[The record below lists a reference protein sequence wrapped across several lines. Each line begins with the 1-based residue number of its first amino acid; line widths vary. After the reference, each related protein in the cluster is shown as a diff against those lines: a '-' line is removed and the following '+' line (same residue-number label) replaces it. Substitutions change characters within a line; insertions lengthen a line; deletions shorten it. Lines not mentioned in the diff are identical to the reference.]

1 MVDDHHRHH
10 NSESITIIGS
20 STTTSDVDGKN
31 PNNKNSTSSSS
42 SSSSPSEKTRRRS
55 KAKDFWRVHRTLIA
69 RWCHAA
75 RNINTSSSTPTS
87 PFSSPSPPPERPPG
101 SSSTSPSSSSCC
113 SDGNK
118 AGLGEGDDQPA
129 PGLAPR
135 VESQRAEEEEEAAA
149 VEKNNTMNGIHSFR
163 YTATAADPTTT
174 TTTTPKGVF
183 KQKTKEADFLRTL
196 TNPLSRI
203 ASKRSPS
210 PSSKIGSRR
219 SGSPLSFV
227 HRCITGRKPTTTTTP
242 PPPSTADVH
251 HDRSSSP
258 AAAAPPPSTAPA
270 SLASDASVRSS
281 ASSGGSNLG
290 GFSRNPSQRSATP
303 IMFSNSTGRK
313 VKPPPV
319 QQNLECTLEELF
331 YGCTKTVKVTRDV
344 LTDRGQIVQEDETLS
359 IQVKPGWRRGTTI
372 TFEGTTTTTGTTEQP
387 PPRRRPVGSE
397 PSDVTFVI
405 VEKRH
410 PLFRRVGD
418 DLEIAI
424 GIPLVQALTGCDI
437 SIPLLGDSGEV
448 MNLTIDDVIY
458 PGYEKVVPGQGMPRF
473 KEEGTTRGL
482 LRVLFLVE
490 FPVEL
495 TEEQKA
501 KIVSI
506 LEEEEEEG
514 GSC

>member
-20 STTTSDVDGKN
+20 STTTTSDVDGKN

-69 RWCHAA
+69 KWCHAA

-101 SSSTSPSSSSCC
+101 SSSPSTSSSCC

-118 AGLGEGDDQPA
+118 VGLGEGDDQPA

-135 VESQRAEEEEEAAA
+135 VESQRAEEEEAA

-163 YTATAADPTTT
+163 YTATAADPTT

-210 PSSKIGSRR
+210 PKSSSKIGSRR

-227 HRCITGRKPTTTTTP
+227 HRCITGRKPTTTTTTTP
-242 PPPSTADVH
+242 PPPSTSDVH

-258 AAAAPPPSTAPA
+258 ASAAPPPPSTAPA
-270 SLASDASVRSS
+270 SLARDASVRSS
-281 ASSGGSNLG
+281 GSSNLG
-290 GFSRNPSQRSATP
+290 GFSRNPSQRSTTP

-372 TFEGTTTTTGTTEQP
+372 TFEGTTTATTAGTTEPPPP

-397 PSDVTFVI
+397 PADVTFVI

-458 PGYEKVVPGQGMPRF
+458 PGYEKVIDGQGMPRF

-490 FPVEL
+490 FPAEL

-501 KIVSI
+501 EIVSI
-506 LEEEEEEG
+506 LEEEEGE
-514 GSC
+514 